1 MHIQYDDNRPTMTAY
16 QTAFQTIFLEKKIL
30 NYKQNYSLKNDPS
43 NFISFFLGG
52 GGGLYLSINNLRL
65 DATDHPPVPT
75 DLVKLEFIDRDVGV
89 ELFPLSLPTI
99 RA

>member
-43 NFISFFLGG
+43 NFILFFFGG
-52 GGGLYLSINNLRL
+52 GVVFIISI
-65 DATDHPPVPT
+65 
-75 DLVKLEFIDRDVGV
+75 I
-89 ELFPLSLPTI
+89 
-99 RA
+99 

>member
-1 MHIQYDDNRPTMTAY
+1 MTPP
-16 QTAFQTIFLEKKIL
+16 IL
-30 NYKQNYSLKNDPS
+30 
-43 NFISFFLGG
+43 FHFFFGG
-52 GGGLYLSINNLRL
+52 GGYLSINNLRL